1 MDYVME
7 ELGLKKD
14 NLNIGKN
21 QYEQYL
27 NERDKLIY
35 NSVILNNEEI
45 EVK

>member
-1 MDYVME
+1 ME

-14 NLNIGKN
+14 NLDIGKN

-27 NERDKLIY
+27 NERNKLIY
-35 NSVILNNEEI
+35 NSVILNNDDI

>member
-1 MDYVME
+1 ME

-14 NLNIGKN
+14 NLDIGKN

-35 NSVILNNEEI
+35 NSVILNNDDI